1 MIWGPWGVLG
11 GSLGGP
17 WGPGGLLGR
26 SWEEFGRQKGSP
38 RTPFGRPIFMFFC
51 YKNVGFYTISVI
63 WEVWGNGRVPLCLP
77 LIFDVFL
84 GRVLRGVL
92 FVFGSVVIVNC
103 FDPTKTYSGKNG
115 VKTFS
120 PIPTF

>member
-1 MIWGPWGVLG
+1 MTFLQQHLCKNKLFLQQKRDLGALEGPWGVLG
-11 GSLGGP
+11 ESLG
-17 WGPGGLLGR
+17 

-84 GRVLRGVL
+84 GRVFRK
-92 FVFGSVVIVNC
+92 S
-103 FDPTKTYSGKNG
+103 
-115 VKTFS
+115 
-120 PIPTF
+120 

>member
-1 MIWGPWGVLG
+1 MCSFGVCV
-11 GSLGGP
+11 SVCDIDVYYA
-17 WGPGGLLGR
+17 GGLLGR

-84 GRVLRGVL
+84 GRVFRK
-92 FVFGSVVIVNC
+92 S
-103 FDPTKTYSGKNG
+103 
-115 VKTFS
+115 
-120 PIPTF
+120 